1 MNFTR
6 SRKIYALSYFQID
19 SFFIV
24 PHVSFIKLLALQHLI
39 CHGVKPQGN
48 DPIEPAHCCVLLGWS
63 VGAPDIALARS
74 ALRQHE
80 GRIGPIYRNLYHR
93 HISREPSSG
102 TVLGSK
108 LPTIFYNHMVL
119 YCRISTN

>member
-1 MNFTR
+1 MSFGGIFIFYMNFTR

-63 VGAPDIALARS
+63 VGAPDIALASISVAS
-74 ALRQHE
+74 A
-80 GRIGPIYRNLYHR
+80 
-93 HISREPSSG
+93 
-102 TVLGSK
+102 
-108 LPTIFYNHMVL
+108 
-119 YCRISTN
+119 